1 MRWGDFEKL
10 TGGVRE
16 AVRGDAAKRLERRC
30 VWETT
35 CPDTGMPN
43 AYVVSAL
50 KEKEPPRWGPSGG
63 TGRDGDE
70 HAR

>member
-16 AVRGDAAKRLERRC
+16 AVRGDAAQRLERRC

-43 AYVVSAL
+43 AYVVCAV
-50 KEKEPPRWGPSGG
+50 KGEKGAGGWGAGAK
-63 TGRDGDE
+63 RDEEDE
-70 HAR
+70 DAR